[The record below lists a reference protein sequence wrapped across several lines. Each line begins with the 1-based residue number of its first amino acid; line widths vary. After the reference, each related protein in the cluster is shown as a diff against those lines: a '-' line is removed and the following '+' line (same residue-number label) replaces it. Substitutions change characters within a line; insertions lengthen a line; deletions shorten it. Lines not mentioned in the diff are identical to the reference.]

1 MSCGSSCGGCGG
13 CKALVVIVA
22 LLTTATTVATAIGVY
37 MTHYTVEGWMFG
49 TLNGSVAIV
58 AFLVSI
64 MCWLKLVK
72 KLCPCG
78 TMGGACCGSGSCG
91 GCPGCGTSPCSC
103 K

>member
-1 MSCGSSCGGCGG
+1 MSCGSCSSGSCGSGCVG
-13 CKALVVIVA
+13 CKVIVSIVT
-22 LLTTATTVATAIGVY
+22 LLTTLTTIATLVGVY
-37 MTHYTVEGWMFG
+37 QTHVTAEGWMFDSA
-49 TLNGSVAIV
+49 NGSLAVI

-78 TMGGACCGSGSCG
+78 KMMG
-91 GCPGCGTSPCSC
+91 GCPGCGQSPCAC